1 MTEAAGAWGAIVIGG
16 GLHGLSA
23 ALQLARRGLR
33 VLVLEAKRV
42 GAHASSASA
51 AGVRT
56 LGRDPAEIAV
66 AVAALEMWRGIEGLV
81 GDDCGFVQGGQ
92 VKVAETEAELAQ
104 LAVRVAKVRALG
116 WEHEEMLDR
125 AALRAVLPAVAPH
138 CVGGMAVRT
147 DGFASP
153 YRTVLAFRRAAEAA
167 GVVVRESAP
176 VRGLDRA
183 GGLWQVRLDGETVSA
198 PRVVNAAGAW
208 GPRIALMA
216 GERIPIGFSA
226 FMMLLT
232 SPLPQFVTP
241 VVGATGRPLSFK
253 QLTSGQVMIGGGHKG
268 TGDLETGTYRLD
280 IDRAAFSARTALDLF
295 PILAGADIVH
305 AWAGIEGVAEDDLPV
320 IGFGRGEGLIHAF
333 GFSGHGFAI
342 APAVGAMVAELA
354 MEGRSNLPVAPFD
367 PFRFGN

>member
-1 MTEAAGAWGAIVIGG
+1 
-16 GLHGLSA
+16 
-23 ALQLARRGLR
+23 
-33 VLVLEAKRV
+33 
-42 GAHASSASA
+42 
-51 AGVRT
+51 
-56 LGRDPAEIAV
+56 
-66 AVAALEMWRGIEGLV
+66 MWRGIEGLV
-81 GDDCGFVQGGQ
+81 GEDCGFVQGGQ

-104 LAVRVAKVRALG
+104 LAARVAMVRALG

-125 AALRAVLPAVAPH
+125 AALRAVLPAVAQH

-167 GVVVRESAP
+167 GVIVREGAA

-183 GGLWQVRLDGETVSA
+183 GGLWRVRLDDETVAA
-198 PRVVNAAGAW
+198 PLVINAAGAW

-232 SPLPQFVTP
+232 SPLPAFVTP

-253 QLTSGQVMIGGGHKG
+253 QLTSGHVMIGGGHKG

-280 IDRAAFSARTALDLF
+280 IDRAAFSARTALELF

-305 AWAGIEGVAEDDLPV
+305 AWAGIEGVAEDEVPDWMVLGVELIADRDHLTDPGSRPGSV
-320 IGFGRGEGLIHAF
+320 SLKEEDFTDPPAILESFASYLMLNFDRMAHGGYPALAERYGEKIA
-333 GFSGHGFAI
+333 SGGTLAE
-342 APAVGAMVAELA
+342 AVDVQDAVGLA
-354 MEGRSNLPVAPFD
+354 RLGDALQSAPWRD
-367 PFRFGN
+367 DTGPRL